1 MLGLNLNHVSKRG
14 PRWTVRTSTGWFVT
28 RWMTLRTITIHRSS
42 RATWTAT
49 KRRTLRTS
57 SFLLFTTSWPPAAP
71 LSTKGPEVPVFFIPL
86 CSPGLNHF
94 HQVLKSLPH
103 MVVDGFIVMWRAAEV
118 GCQVL
123 VLVGDLTT
131 SSCSTCAQTST
142 LFDHGD
148 VTRGSILQVKC
159 AIAFDLTGR
168 CERCYLRPLLLTWF
182 NCIPIMDK

>member
-14 PRWTVRTSTGWFVT
+14 PRWTVRTTTGWFVT
-28 RWMTLRTITIHRSS
+28 RWMTLRTITRHRSS

-168 CERCYLRPLLLTWF
+168 CEWCYLRPLLLTWF